1 MRRQRNMIQ
10 TKEYDK
16 ISGKKELKKLEISN
30 LPNKVFKVMFIKVLT
45 KLERKMNEHSENLNK
60 DIENI

>member
-1 MRRQRNMIQ
+1 MIQ